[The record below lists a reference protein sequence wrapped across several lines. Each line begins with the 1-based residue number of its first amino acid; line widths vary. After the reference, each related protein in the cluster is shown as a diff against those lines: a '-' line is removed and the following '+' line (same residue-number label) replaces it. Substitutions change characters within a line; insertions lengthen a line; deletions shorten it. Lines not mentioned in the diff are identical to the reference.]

1 MPSVTR
7 PDRSSRKDRR
17 EAMERRVMDATE
29 QLLQDGASFTELSVE
44 KLAEA
49 VGISRSTFYVH
60 FEDKSDLA
68 RRMTKTVLAELET
81 VSREWWS
88 TADSADQERLK
99 AALGSIIDV
108 YRRRGAAFTMVVETA
123 AYDATVAEEV
133 RGLMQNII
141 EATRQAIEL
150 GQAAGVMRNV
160 EPVETA
166 AVLTWMV
173 ERAGYQ
179 LVRMSTPDGDAKI
192 VSVLTDVIWSTLY
205 RH

>member
-1 MPSVTR
+1 
-7 PDRSSRKDRR
+7 
-17 EAMERRVMDATE
+17 MERRVLDATE
-29 QLLQDGASFTELSVE
+29 QLLRDGASFTELSVE
-44 KLAEA
+44 KLADA

-68 RRMTKTVLAELET
+68 RRMTKMVLAEMET

-88 TADSADQERLK
+88 AADSADRERLQV
-99 AALGSIIDV
+99 ALGSIIDV

-123 AYDATVAEEV
+123 AYDASVADEV
-133 RGLMQNII
+133 RNLMQNII
-141 EATRQAIEL
+141 EATREAIEL
-150 GQAAGVMRNV
+150 GQAAGVMREV
-160 EPVETA
+160 EPAETA

-179 LVRMSTPDGDAKI
+179 LVRMSGPDADEKI

-205 RH
+205 RA